1 MNTARRPSPI
11 EARAARIEA
20 ALRKVERIA
29 EAPGGEDYIPVINR
43 LRDELDAA
51 QRAIR

>member
-1 MNTARRPSPI
+1 MPAIRRSSPI

-20 ALRKVERIA
+20 ALHKVERIA
-29 EAPGGEDYIPVINR
+29 TAPGGEAYIPLINR
-43 LRDELDAA
+43 LRDEFEAA